1 MALGHLTALTLP
13 LLLPALL
20 LVVAARVLTG
30 TLSAAP
36 AAVVLGAVWA
46 TTVAEHLLPPPR
58 TVEGTGADSP
68 LTGVLTVVLAA
79 APVAV
84 PLTFP
89 ATDPWIVPLLALTL
103 AGGALACLHRSLTR
117 R

>member
-1 MALGHLTALTLP
+1 
-13 LLLPALL
+13 
-20 LVVAARVLTG
+20 
-30 TLSAAP
+30 
-36 AAVVLGAVWA
+36 VWA
-46 TTVAEHLLPPPR
+46 ATVAEHLLPPPR

-103 AGGALACLHRSLTR
+103 AGGALTCLHRSLTHR
-117 R
+117 